1 MSQQLDG
8 TGSGARCTSGTRRF
22 RLVAVAL
29 DDPGDA
35 HGAFQGVVDALRLQ
49 SRPAYSMGPGG
60 LRLHVRLPLSG
71 SPTRSETAV
80 LAHLRASARVA
91 GKAAAVVVDGRASDR
106 ASEQHNIADV
116 DEILDWL
123 LATGRRTIVRAA
135 DVRSAFVL
143 DRLRHATAERP
154 DLLRGH
160 IQVLQQM
167 DHSGRT
173 DYLATLAA
181 YFDHGGDVARA
192 ADSMFMHPNT
202 VRYRLRRMKE
212 LTGLDLDDPIDR
224 FVAEF
229 QLRVLRRS
237 PGEVPNDG
245 DVVR

>member
-1 MSQQLDG
+1 M
-8 TGSGARCTSGTRRF
+8 
-22 RLVAVAL
+22 
-29 DDPGDA
+29 
-35 HGAFQGVVDALRLQ
+35 
-49 SRPAYSMGPGG
+49 
-60 LRLHVRLPLSG
+60 
-71 SPTRSETAV
+71 
-80 LAHLRASARVA
+80 A
-91 GKAAAVVVDGRASDR
+91 GKAAAVVVDGRTSDR

-192 ADSMFMHPNT
+192 ADSMFMHP
-202 VRYRLRRMKE
+202 
-212 LTGLDLDDPIDR
+212 
-224 FVAEF
+224 
-229 QLRVLRRS
+229 
-237 PGEVPNDG
+237 
-245 DVVR
+245 